1 MHYVLLIVNIYFAVT
16 FLIFKTEKVQ
26 YYLTI
31 KILMRKLVATVYSEE
46 VGQWIDSGLD
56 QAVPQY
62 NISLPQREFVLNDV
76 K

>member
-1 MHYVLLIVNIYFAVT
+1 M
-16 FLIFKTEKVQ
+16 Q
-26 YYLTI
+26 YYLTL

-62 NISLPQREFVLNDV
+62 NISLPQREFVLSDV
-76 K
+76 KWKRFTFFWKWAISIFSLEN